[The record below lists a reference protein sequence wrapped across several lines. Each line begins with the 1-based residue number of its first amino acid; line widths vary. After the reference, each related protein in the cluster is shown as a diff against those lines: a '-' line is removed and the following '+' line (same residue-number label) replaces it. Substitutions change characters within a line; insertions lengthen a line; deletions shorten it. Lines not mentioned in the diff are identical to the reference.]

1 MELNKW
7 FGPQAV
13 SCLSLLLRRRE
24 VFWFGGLVRV
34 VGNLR
39 FWEAFWIEPCSHL
52 LWLWA
57 RFEQDLSAGWRS
69 FHVQLPWGLLVID
82 FSQQLLYH
90 CSMEIWW
97 RQKSEQEQ
105 LPLKK
110 TTNNKQGEKN
120 ITGISDYFLTLT
132 FTLGS
137 FLLEAISR
145 APRPRGGRA
154 VTLLHTQKHKHR
166 SWESNQSQHYSKKLV
181 CLLSHSAWLI
191 LAK

>member
-1 MELNKW
+1 M
-7 FGPQAV
+7 
-13 SCLSLLLRRRE
+13 
-24 VFWFGGLVRV
+24 
-34 VGNLR
+34 GNLR

-57 RFEQDLSAGWRS
+57 RFERDLSAGWRP

-90 CSMEIWW
+90 CSMERWW

-110 TTNNKQGEKN
+110 KQQTGEKN
-120 ITGISDYFLTLT
+120 ITGISDYFIALT

-137 FLLEAISR
+137 FLLKAISR
-145 APRPRGGRA
+145 ASRPRRGWA
-154 VTLLHTQKHKHR
+154 VTLLHTETQTQVMRK
-166 SWESNQSQHYSKKLV
+166 QSKPPLFQKKLV